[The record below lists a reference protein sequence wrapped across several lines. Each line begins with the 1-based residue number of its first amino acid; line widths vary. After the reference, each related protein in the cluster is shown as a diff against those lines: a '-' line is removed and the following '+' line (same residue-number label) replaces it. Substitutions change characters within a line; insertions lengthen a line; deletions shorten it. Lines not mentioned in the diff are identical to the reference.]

1 MNSNVCGTG
10 TGGGGAAADDDDVKK
25 PLAFSPINS
34 DF

>member
-10 TGGGGAAADDDDVKK
+10 TGGGGAADDDDVKNT
-25 PLAFSPINS
+25 LAFSPINS